1 MLTFGRQYEGQIF
14 TLNSVIAEM
23 KEVHEFDVQKVTDLQ
38 HRYDH
43 SERAREEK
51 DQAIQKLH
59 RNLGAAQTCASE
71 SMHQLQVGIM
81 PERASQ
87 GEWCMFLIILSCIH
101 VSAEGQGLLSS
112 RCLRQSSVKS
122 AFFVSCKS
130 PGSTT

>member
-1 MLTFGRQYEGQIF
+1 MSNIDLETRAGVEMTHQEGD
-14 TLNSVIAEM
+14 SPV
-23 KEVHEFDVQKVTDLQ
+23 VTGEDTT
-38 HRYDH
+38 
-43 SERAREEK
+43 EEK

-81 PERASQ
+81 PERASH